1 MLKRISLFAFLNVA
15 MLGFSQQYNI
25 PAVSP
30 RQTVE
35 QQFSVTKISI
45 EYCRP
50 AVKGRK
56 VFGELVPF
64 GQVWRAGA
72 NEATKITFGQE
83 VLFGGQKVKKGTY
96 ALYVVPQEKEW
107 KIILNRGVNNWGA
120 YTYDAKE
127 DVATTTVPVKMMN
140 EKMERFTINFED
152 ITDEKLNLVLEWDK
166 TRADVPVEI
175 LNVEET
181 LQIIDNLKAIKKIE
195 SDIKKKNEPKK

>member
-1 MLKRISLFAFLNVA
+1 MKKLLFSIVFAISLQV
-15 MLGFSQQYNI
+15 FSQQYNV

-30 RQTVE
+30 RQVVE
-35 QQFSVTKISI
+35 QQFSITKISI
-45 EYCRP
+45 DYGRP

-56 VFGELVPF
+56 IFGELVPF
-64 GQVWRAGA
+64 SQVWRAGA

-83 VLFGGQKVKKGTY
+83 ILFGGQKVKKGTY
-96 ALYVVPQEKEW
+96 ALYIVPQEKEW
-107 KIILNRGVNNWGA
+107 KVILNKGVNNWGA

-127 DVATTTVPVKMMN
+127 DVISTTVPVKMMN

-152 ITDEKLNLVLEWDK
+152 ITDEKLNLVFEWDK
-166 TRADVPVEI
+166 TRADVPIEI

-181 LQIIDNLKAIKKIE
+181 LQIIDNLKAIKKVE

>member
-1 MLKRISLFAFLNVA
+1 MKKLIFSLALAVSVHA
-15 MLGFSQQYNI
+15 FSQQYNI

-45 EYCRP
+45 EYGRP

-72 NEATKITFGQE
+72 NEATRITFGQE

-120 YTYDAKE
+120 YTYDAKD

-152 ITDEKLNLVLEWDK
+152 ITDEKLNLVFEWDK
-166 TRADVPVEI
+166 TRADIPVEI

>member
-1 MLKRISLFAFLNVA
+1 MKKLIFSLALAVSVQAFA
-15 MLGFSQQYNI
+15 QQYNI

-35 QQFSVTKISI
+35 QQFSVTKISV
-45 EYCRP
+45 EYGRP

-72 NEATKITFGQE
+72 NEATRITFGQE

-152 ITDEKLNLVLEWDK
+152 ITDEKLNLVFEWDK

-181 LQIIDNLKAIKKIE
+181 LQIIDNLKAIKKVE
-195 SDIKKKNEPKK
+195 NDIKKKNEPKK

>member
-1 MLKRISLFAFLNVA
+1 MKKLIFSLALAVSVHA
-15 MLGFSQQYNI
+15 FSQQYNI

-30 RQTVE
+30 KQTVE

-45 EYCRP
+45 EYGRP

-56 VFGELVPF
+56 IFGELVPF

-72 NEATKITFGQE
+72 NEATRITFGQE

-120 YTYDAKE
+120 YTYDAKD

-140 EKMERFTINFED
+140 KKMERFTINFED
-152 ITDEKLNLVLEWDK
+152 ITDEKLNLVFEWDK

>member
-1 MLKRISLFAFLNVA
+1 MKKLIFSLALAVSVHA
-15 MLGFSQQYNI
+15 FSQQYNI

-45 EYCRP
+45 EYGRP

-56 VFGELVPF
+56 IFGELVPF

-72 NEATKITFGQE
+72 NEATRITFGQE

-96 ALYVVPQEKEW
+96 ALYVIPQEKEW

-120 YTYDAKE
+120 YTYDAKD

-152 ITDEKLNLVLEWDK
+152 ITDEKLNLVFEWDK

>member
-1 MLKRISLFAFLNVA
+1 MKKLLAAVCISVSAFSFAQDYSV
-15 MLGFSQQYNI
+15 
-25 PAVSP
+25 PAASP
-30 RQTVE
+30 RQKVE
-35 QQFSVTKISI
+35 QQFSMSKITI
-45 EYCRP
+45 DYGRP
-50 AVKGRK
+50 GVKGRK
-56 VFGELVPF
+56 IFGELVPF

-72 NEATKITFGQE
+72 NEATRITFGQE

-96 ALYVVPQEKEW
+96 ALYIVPQEKEW

-152 ITDEKLNLVLEWDK
+152 ITDEKLNLVFEWDK

>member
-1 MLKRISLFAFLNVA
+1 MKKLIFSLALVVSVHSFA
-15 MLGFSQQYNI
+15 QQYNI

-45 EYCRP
+45 EYGRP

-56 VFGELVPF
+56 IFGELVPF

-96 ALYVVPQEKEW
+96 ALYIVPQEKEW

>member
-1 MLKRISLFAFLNVA
+1 MKKLLFSLLFISTLQIFA
-15 MLGFSQQYNI
+15 QQYSI

-35 QQFSVTKISI
+35 QQFSMTKISI
-45 EYCRP
+45 EYGRP

-56 VFGELVPF
+56 IFGELVPF

-96 ALYVVPQEKEW
+96 ALYIVPQEKEW
-107 KIILNRGVNNWGA
+107 KVILNKGVNNWGA
-120 YTYDAKE
+120 YNYDAKD
-127 DVATTTVPVKMMN
+127 DVVSTTVPVKMMN
-140 EKMERFTINFED
+140 DKMERFTINFED
-152 ITDEKLNLVLEWDK
+152 ITDEKLNLVFEWDK
-166 TRADVPVEI
+166 TRADVPIEI

-181 LQIIDNLKAIKKIE
+181 LQIIDHLKAIKKIE

>member
-1 MLKRISLFAFLNVA
+1 MKKLIFSLALAVSVHA
-15 MLGFSQQYNI
+15 FSQQYNI

-45 EYCRP
+45 EYGRP

-96 ALYVVPQEKEW
+96 ALYIVPQEKEW

-120 YTYDAKE
+120 YTYDAKD

-152 ITDEKLNLVLEWDK
+152 ITDEKLNLVFEWDK

-195 SDIKKKNEPKK
+195 SVIKKKNEPKK